1 MEYLVLLLLT
11 FLIYLAYG
19 TYEAYYDLI
28 LGGQYTFKIGELHK
42 RYGPDFY
49 GTIYALATA
58 QRKSDKY
65 PFFTRF
71 MGLDLC
77 VFATVEH
84 DLHRKRRAAL
94 LPFFSKASVRRLQ
107 PVITERVDVLLGR
120 MKEFR
125 GTQRV
130 LNASRMF
137 SALTNDVVNLYSFAR
152 CDYRLED
159 PNFDPWAR
167 DASLAGA
174 NSANFMKH
182 APWINQLLKKLPESV
197 IERIHPALATFAAQ
211 KRTSE
216 AQVLKIMGGES
227 EGWRSREHPTIFHE
241 VLSSKLPPEE
251 KTIERLADDA
261 QMVVMAG
268 TLTTAATL
276 EIIFFWL
283 LSQPETLQKLKDELS
298 MAIPNLNDASNV
310 PPPTLEALPYL
321 TAVIKE
327 GLHLSYGVMTFTDK
341 DTGKKW
347 VIPAGTPVGS
357 TSVLIHRDESI
368 YPNSEK
374 FSPERWLDGRGSGLE
389 KYLVSFCA
397 GSRRCFGENLAYAEI
412 YVGLAAIWRVWG
424 SCDEHGMSLWETT
437 KRDVEIESDQFVPAA
452 QKGSKGIRVK
462 AWHAHS
468 A

>member
-49 GTIYALATA
+49 GIIYALATA

-107 PVITERVDVLLGR
+107 PVIIERVD
-120 MKEFR
+120 
-125 GTQRV
+125 RV
-130 LNASRMF
+130 LNASCMF
-137 SALTNDVVNLYSFAR
+137 SALTNDVISLIELCLKLS
-152 CDYRLED
+152 DSSED
-159 PNFDPWAR
+159 LNFDPWAR
-167 DASLAGA
+167 DASL
-174 NSANFMKH
+174 H
-182 APWINQLLKKLPESV
+182 APWINQLLKKLPES
-197 IERIHPALATFAAQ
+197 

-216 AQVLKIMGGES
+216 AQVLKIIGGES

-283 LSQPETLQKLKDELS
+283 LSQPETF

-357 TSVLIHRDESI
+357 TSVLIYRDESF

-389 KYLVSFCA
+389 KYLVSFCV

-437 KRDVEIESDQFVPAA
+437 KRDVEIESD
-452 QKGSKGIRVK
+452 
-462 AWHAHS
+462 
-468 A
+468 